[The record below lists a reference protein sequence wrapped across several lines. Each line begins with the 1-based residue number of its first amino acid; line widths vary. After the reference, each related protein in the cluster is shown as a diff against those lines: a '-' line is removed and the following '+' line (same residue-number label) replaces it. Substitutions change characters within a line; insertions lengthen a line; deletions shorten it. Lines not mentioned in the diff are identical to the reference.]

1 MDIYLKNGKKDFL
14 LDDIVLL
21 YSIYSV
27 RVLFKT
33 ERLEMEEGQDFRG
46 SAIGT
51 VILSVKGGEVYG
63 SLEFNHLR
71 FRPLFRLPV
80 ALKLTPTLSGNASSH
95 SFAPTILNLLTIVL
109 VLSSCARYV
118 NIPNTELD
126 MFLDMFK

>member
-51 VILSVKGGEVYG
+51 VILSVKGGG
-63 SLEFNHLR
+63 SLWI
-71 FRPLFRLPV
+71 V
-80 ALKLTPTLSGNASSH
+80 GIQSPTVSTIIP
-95 SFAPTILNLLTIVL
+95 PTCR
-109 VLSSCARYV
+109 S
-118 NIPNTELD
+118 
-126 MFLDMFK
+126 